1 MGFAINIE
9 CIMNVQK
16 FLFSLSLVMLS
27 QSVIATNWVFSPA
40 SSTDSKETTYIDY
53 DSITGY
59 FFNNYDKT
67 NFYVTAWVRKDYP
80 TAQKLNNGKLFHQEK
95 SFWYV
100 DCLNSKIDVG
110 DTIWQ
115 MNNGKLVGSSKGYV
129 MTYSSDNWQRVVPDS
144 IGQATAQ
151 SICSYY
157 NIKMYPKQTNE
168 S

>member
-1 MGFAINIE
+1 MKI
-9 CIMNVQK
+9 QK
-16 FLFSLSLVMLS
+16 LFFVLSLMLVS
-27 QSVIATNWVFSPA
+27 QFTSATNWLLSPA
-40 SSTDSKETTYIDY
+40 SSIEYKETTYIDY
-53 DSITGY
+53 DSVAGY
-59 FFNNYDKT
+59 FFNGYDKT

-80 TAQKLNNGKLFHQEK
+80 TAQKLNNGKLFRQEK

-100 DCLNSKIDVG
+100 DCLNSKINVG

-129 MTYSSDNWQRVVPDS
+129 MTYSSDSWQRVVPDS